1 MKPFGKAKKIFFHI
15 TKPFGKAKKIFFGWG
30 RKKPDPLRISKIIT
44 NIATGYPTRVA
55 RRKQRSAGVGDQ
67 QTIKNKPL

>member
-1 MKPFGKAKKIFFHI
+1 MKPFGKAKKIY
-15 TKPFGKAKKIFFGWG
+15 FGWG
-30 RKKPDPLRISKIIT
+30 RKKPKPLRISKIIA

-55 RRKQRSAGVGDQ
+55 RRKQRSAGVGAQ